1 MARALER
8 HSKKQI
14 QTGVTLIE
22 VLIGLVLIVI
32 AGLVA
37 IPSFT
42 EHLERQRLKAAAESL
57 AASLN
62 LARSEALAQQQF
74 MYVQLAGQGSE
85 RWCYAVSKEAKCECF
100 SSSCEALQRGDS
112 TKQPGVELSG
122 ASRSTFRF
130 NWKNGSATGAN
141 GTATF
146 IGQKT
151 RQQLCVVLSN
161 LGRVRIITSKTKPV
175 SGYPQDATCR

>member
-1 MARALER
+1 MIAQQAQQ
-8 HSKKQI
+8 KGI
-14 QTGVTLIE
+14 TLIE
-22 VLIGLVLIVI
+22 VLVGLVLLVI

-37 IPSFT
+37 VPSFT
-42 EHLERQRLKAAAESL
+42 DYLERQRLKAAAESL

-85 RWCYAVSKEAKCECF
+85 RWCYAVFKEPKCDCF
-100 SSSCEALQRGDS
+100 SAACEALQRGDS
-112 TKQPGVELSG
+112 VKQPGVELGS

-141 GTATF
+141 GTASF
-146 IGQKT
+146 VGQKT
-151 RQQLCVVLSN
+151 GQQLCVVLSN
-161 LGRVRIITSKTKPV
+161 LGRVRIITSKNKPV
-175 SGYPQDATCR
+175 AGYPQDATCR